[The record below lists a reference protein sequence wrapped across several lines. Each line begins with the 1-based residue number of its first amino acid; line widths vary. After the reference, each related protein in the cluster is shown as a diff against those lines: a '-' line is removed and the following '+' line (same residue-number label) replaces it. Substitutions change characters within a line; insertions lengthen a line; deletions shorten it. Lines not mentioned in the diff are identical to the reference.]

1 MLTAAACAEIDS
13 IDFTSFYFF
22 HISLRLSKKAAECF
36 LANDRLGICINRF
49 CFCPY
54 LSTTPRTR
62 ERILRQCI
70 LPHGN
75 LTPPRISAR
84 RPHWLRRLT
93 VLCSYRFNAR
103 PVTGRKYHYCFC
115 LSWPSVRMRRTVR
128 LKRSCGLSALA
139 DGRRKVKNALCYS
152 VFKERAEAIEK
163 APSLF
168 QPKKQGGYNQIF

>member
-1 MLTAAACAEIDS
+1 MGKRPPWYLYQSFLLLSVFVHDAPNKGTHSPVMHLTSLE
-13 IDFTSFYFF
+13 F
-22 HISLRLSKKAAECF
+22 HHSQDLCEVLSLVATA
-36 LANDRLGICINRF
+36 
-49 CFCPY
+49 
-54 LSTTPRTR
+54 
-62 ERILRQCI
+62 
-70 LPHGN
+70 HGAF
-75 LTPPRISAR
+75 S
-84 RPHWLRRLT
+84 
-93 VLCSYRFNAR
+93 CRFNAR
-103 PVTGRKYHYCFC
+103 PVTEHKYHYCFC